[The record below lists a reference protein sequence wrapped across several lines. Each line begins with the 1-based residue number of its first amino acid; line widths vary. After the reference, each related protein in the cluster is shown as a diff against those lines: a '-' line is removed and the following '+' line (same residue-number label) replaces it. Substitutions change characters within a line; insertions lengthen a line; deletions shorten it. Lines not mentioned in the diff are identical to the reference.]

1 MFRRRRRVV
10 SSFELEASPPD
21 QQLKSPG
28 GEIIVPVYIVCD
40 ESGSMGAIGGIAAI
54 NQALRDLHAEI
65 VADPLVY
72 DMFLFGLIGFSDEAE
87 ELMSLTKLSDV
98 VAMPGMQARGV
109 TNYGPV
115 FDLLKQVISRDI
127 ASLKSGGFEVFRPLV
142 LFITDGAPTD
152 NPAWENSYRSLM
164 DKTTFRQFPNIVVV
178 GFEGADEMAVS
189 GVGSLAALIV
199 DFNICNSLLL
209 PQIVWCYRET
219 LFRAGFQ
226 LSAALVQLEA
236 MGMLGARNIEIR
248 EI

>member
-1 MFRRRRRVV
+1 M
-10 SSFELEASPPD
+10 
-21 QQLKSPG
+21 
-28 GEIIVPVYIVCD
+28 PVYIVCD
-40 ESGSMGAIGGIAAI
+40 ESGSMYPIGGIEAI
-54 NQALRDLHAEI
+54 HEALTILHAEI
-65 VADPLVY
+65 VADPLVS

-98 VAMPGMQARGV
+98 VAMPGMQPRGV

-142 LFITDGAPTD
+142 LFITDGAATD

-164 DKTTFRQFPNIVVV
+164 DKATFRQYPNMVAV
-178 GFEGADEMAVS
+178 GLEGADEMAVS

-199 DFNICNSLLL
+199 HSNICISLPLL
-209 PQIVWCYRET
+209 QIVWSYRET
-219 LFRAGFQ
+219 LFRAGIQ
-226 LSAALVQLEA
+226 LSAALVQIEA
-236 MGMLGARNIEIR
+236 MGLLGARNIEIR